1 MDREEHAKSEV
12 VRKLHQFE
20 MTSGNDSGANLS
32 ALHSE
37 VGELRRRLRQQEETQ
52 ARTQQTWRQ
61 EIEVARRQH
70 HVPSQPSSSMPLS
83 SKTSDAG
90 WEYVQSQSPTH
101 APSSA
106 SALYSRSSASSGN
119 PPQVRRL
126 SLLPED
132 PQAHREDPESPSCA
146 FFDLGQES
154 DDYEDY
160 EKFEVRAVFVD
171 EQTRPLVRESGVEAE
186 LELKSSSTLLFNI
199 SGDSECELS
208 DCSCECGDC
217 GCERECCKCELMEYG
232 ECSSRSFESDCER
245 EVRMV
250 IEEHDARQFEEV
262 ILDSGADVT
271 VLPLSHEEVGETS
284 RELTNIRDAQ
294 GNPIPTAKMRKNVI
308 FEIEGLEGERL
319 FFRDKA
325 VIGQVRQPLFCVG
338 KLMRENWMP
347 KQTERGLCMT
357 RGSQGFSV
365 HWSRNSL
372 ATHMKIHRVKASESF
387 VRMIVEIPDALERL
401 SVSPGWKLRSTG
413 QPMHVSLSADVTQD
427 PSLQFPSARWPFHT
441 TLLSKGGRM
450 YEVFESGE
458 FWEDRKLINTYA
470 PKVKMITLL
479 SQDPVEPESVGVV
492 QSDPSSSSR
501 DRRPEAEQI
510 APPQPESS
518 EADGQRAGGAEEKQL
533 ELIQGDV
540 VPMET
545 GDSVLVVNG
554 IEILQSSSLGTLRAA
569 CKFLRVSPH
578 GSKAV
583 LWGRLQTEIADAQTK
598 AAVQAS
604 DAVLAEFS
612 RKPQVQPI
620 AEMPDPETVAL
631 HEVTHYPRM
640 PWCSACVASRSK
652 EDAHKETEPKEKGT
666 IHVDLMFNRTESP
679 GESEHPMAIHVVAV
693 DEQTNFVIA
702 VAVESKSG
710 EHLKTAVLE
719 LTKLA
724 AMLGHTNV
732 VIRGDS
738 EPAMKNFLR
747 MVEST
752 RTRLGVATTIEYVAP
767 ESKLHHGLKAER
779 FIDIVR
785 SMGKCLLATV
795 EEKTGFKVKSSHPL
809 FQWAFRHGAFL
820 YCRFHVLRC
829 GQTPFELVHGRSY
842 AGKLCPFGSV
852 VFAQVLPITK
862 AKAESWRKCVWLGKS
877 SLGNLNLVADAQ
889 GVHYARSFRRGALTF
904 DSEAIA
910 SMKGVPW
917 NSQLDTVPVKRK
929 KAPRFRVPELEA
941 QALPG
946 QEGDSAPPLEPPA
959 AVDGGVPLGAQQ
971 GASSEN
977 TGGSSSMSESS
988 AGSQELIAD
997 SETPDASQVTEVFR
1011 AMLAGSEGAV
1021 ESPSDEAPK
1030 SSLPFF
1036 LQRIVREDLPVN
1048 DEEEMFPGLSGLDG
1062 ELPEG
1067 ERVMD
1072 EIEPYTDRQEPDAD
1086 QPESRWKDLGY
1097 EDGPPVLSA
1106 AELEELDAL
1115 MDEREFERLK
1125 EMGVLRKM
1133 TRGDDFQGKMKLQ
1146 SKLVRDWRYRGGWVR
1161 RSRLV
1166 AKEYRFLEPAL
1177 EDLYAPASVGIMQK
1191 LMAGLCVSGKGLVI
1205 YNVDVSDA
1213 YLQVPQQRPTYIT
1226 TSSGEAFELLFNL
1239 PGQRCGARGWYDH
1252 FKSIVESDGV
1262 KAFVGAPAVFYE
1274 PQSIACSSHV
1284 DDFQIV
1290 GSDSRAKRL
1299 LDKLSNSGLNL
1310 KVEGPIDASG
1320 GQGHFLKRLYVGDG
1334 SGVRV
1339 VPEQKY
1345 TSKLIEV
1352 LELQRSATKST
1363 PLPSSINY
1371 PANDKDLEGDDYH
1384 LYRSGLGLLL
1394 YMSADITEIH
1404 FAVRLLGSKC
1414 AKPSEYDLYLTRH
1427 VGKFLKGRPEW
1438 VVKLAS
1444 TFPGRTLEQ
1453 RLREGDTECTGKPGL
1468 EHAGESSFGHGHV
1481 LEVVTDADWGSKFF
1495 GRKSVSCYSLFLNG
1509 NMIYLSTRIQKSLSL
1524 SSCESEWMAS
1534 LSGVADGIFVK
1545 SFLEAFLKSEV
1556 KLIHRVDNSGTRG
1569 LAAKEGAGRLRHIDL
1584 CFLWLQREN
1593 KKGTVMTRSIST
1605 KGCPSDIGTKIHN
1618 KKRLLFLIGLM
1629 GFVDNLSGVPA
1640 GEKEVNEYLVATSL
1654 KQSSPGS
1661 HGNILR
1667 VLLASMIGGSRA
1679 DLYSINHIS
1688 EEIQYGIHDISE
1700 EIQYGIHD
1708 ISEEIQYGIHD
1719 ISEEIQYGIHDIS
1732 EEIQYGIHDIS
1743 EEIQYGINDISENVE
1758 CNIKDITEDMVHYT
1772 SGVIENMDFYIICD
1786 FFFYVFIISAVN
1798 IYGLGG
1804 MTSSTSA
1811 RTYILRRGDHQRGW
1825 CYGSRA

>member
-1 MDREEHAKSEV
+1 
-12 VRKLHQFE
+12 
-20 MTSGNDSGANLS
+20 
-32 ALHSE
+32 
-37 VGELRRRLRQQEETQ
+37 
-52 ARTQQTWRQ
+52 
-61 EIEVARRQH
+61 
-70 HVPSQPSSSMPLS
+70 
-83 SKTSDAG
+83 
-90 WEYVQSQSPTH
+90 
-101 APSSA
+101 
-106 SALYSRSSASSGN
+106 
-119 PPQVRRL
+119 
-126 SLLPED
+126 
-132 PQAHREDPESPSCA
+132 
-146 FFDLGQES
+146 
-154 DDYEDY
+154 
-160 EKFEVRAVFVD
+160 
-171 EQTRPLVRESGVEAE
+171 
-186 LELKSSSTLLFNI
+186 
-199 SGDSECELS
+199 
-208 DCSCECGDC
+208 
-217 GCERECCKCELMEYG
+217 
-232 ECSSRSFESDCER
+232 
-245 EVRMV
+245 
-250 IEEHDARQFEEV
+250 
-262 ILDSGADVT
+262 
-271 VLPLSHEEVGETS
+271 
-284 RELTNIRDAQ
+284 
-294 GNPIPTAKMRKNVI
+294 
-308 FEIEGLEGERL
+308 
-319 FFRDKA
+319 
-325 VIGQVRQPLFCVG
+325 
-338 KLMRENWMP
+338 MP

-413 QPMHVSLSADVTQD
+413 QPMHVSLSAADVTQD
-427 PSLQFPSARWPFHT
+427 PSLQFPSARWPFRT

-479 SQDPVEPESVGVV
+479 SQDPVEPESLGVV
-492 QSDPSSSSR
+492 QGDPSSSSR

-620 AEMPDPETVAL
+620 VEMPDPETVAL

-941 QALPG
+941 QALPE

-959 AVDGGVPLGAQQ
+959 AVDGGVPEGAQQ

-988 AGSQELIAD
+988 SGSQELIAD
-997 SETPDASQVTEVFR
+997 SEMPDASQVTEVFR

-1072 EIEPYTDRQEPDAD
+1072 EIEPYADRQEPDAD

-1115 MDEREFERLK
+1115 MDAREFERLK

-1334 SGVRV
+1334 SGIRV

-1394 YMSADITEIH
+1394 YMSADIPEIH

-1414 AKPSEYDLYLTRH
+1414 AKPSEYDLYLMRH
-1427 VGKFLKGRPEW
+1427 VGK
-1438 VVKLAS
+1438 
-1444 TFPGRTLEQ
+1444 
-1453 RLREGDTECTGKPGL
+1453 
-1468 EHAGESSFGHGHV
+1468 
-1481 LEVVTDADWGSKFF
+1481 
-1495 GRKSVSCYSLFLNG
+1495 
-1509 NMIYLSTRIQKSLSL
+1509 
-1524 SSCESEWMAS
+1524 
-1534 LSGVADGIFVK
+1534 
-1545 SFLEAFLKSEV
+1545 
-1556 KLIHRVDNSGTRG
+1556 
-1569 LAAKEGAGRLRHIDL
+1569 
-1584 CFLWLQREN
+1584 
-1593 KKGTVMTRSIST
+1593 
-1605 KGCPSDIGTKIHN
+1605 
-1618 KKRLLFLIGLM
+1618 
-1629 GFVDNLSGVPA
+1629 
-1640 GEKEVNEYLVATSL
+1640 
-1654 KQSSPGS
+1654 
-1661 HGNILR
+1661 
-1667 VLLASMIGGSRA
+1667 
-1679 DLYSINHIS
+1679 
-1688 EEIQYGIHDISE
+1688 
-1700 EIQYGIHD
+1700 
-1708 ISEEIQYGIHD
+1708 
-1719 ISEEIQYGIHDIS
+1719 
-1732 EEIQYGIHDIS
+1732 
-1743 EEIQYGINDISENVE
+1743 
-1758 CNIKDITEDMVHYT
+1758 
-1772 SGVIENMDFYIICD
+1772 
-1786 FFFYVFIISAVN
+1786 
-1798 IYGLGG
+1798 
-1804 MTSSTSA
+1804 
-1811 RTYILRRGDHQRGW
+1811 
-1825 CYGSRA
+1825 

>member
-1 MDREEHAKSEV
+1 
-12 VRKLHQFE
+12 
-20 MTSGNDSGANLS
+20 
-32 ALHSE
+32 
-37 VGELRRRLRQQEETQ
+37 
-52 ARTQQTWRQ
+52 
-61 EIEVARRQH
+61 
-70 HVPSQPSSSMPLS
+70 
-83 SKTSDAG
+83 
-90 WEYVQSQSPTH
+90 
-101 APSSA
+101 
-106 SALYSRSSASSGN
+106 
-119 PPQVRRL
+119 
-126 SLLPED
+126 
-132 PQAHREDPESPSCA
+132 
-146 FFDLGQES
+146 
-154 DDYEDY
+154 
-160 EKFEVRAVFVD
+160 
-171 EQTRPLVRESGVEAE
+171 
-186 LELKSSSTLLFNI
+186 
-199 SGDSECELS
+199 
-208 DCSCECGDC
+208 
-217 GCERECCKCELMEYG
+217 
-232 ECSSRSFESDCER
+232 
-245 EVRMV
+245 
-250 IEEHDARQFEEV
+250 
-262 ILDSGADVT
+262 
-271 VLPLSHEEVGETS
+271 
-284 RELTNIRDAQ
+284 
-294 GNPIPTAKMRKNVI
+294 
-308 FEIEGLEGERL
+308 
-319 FFRDKA
+319 
-325 VIGQVRQPLFCVG
+325 
-338 KLMRENWMP
+338 
-347 KQTERGLCMT
+347 
-357 RGSQGFSV
+357 
-365 HWSRNSL
+365 
-372 ATHMKIHRVKASESF
+372 
-387 VRMIVEIPDALERL
+387 
-401 SVSPGWKLRSTG
+401 
-413 QPMHVSLSADVTQD
+413 
-427 PSLQFPSARWPFHT
+427 
-441 TLLSKGGRM
+441 
-450 YEVFESGE
+450 
-458 FWEDRKLINTYA
+458 
-470 PKVKMITLL
+470 
-479 SQDPVEPESVGVV
+479 
-492 QSDPSSSSR
+492 
-501 DRRPEAEQI
+501 
-510 APPQPESS
+510 
-518 EADGQRAGGAEEKQL
+518 
-533 ELIQGDV
+533 
-540 VPMET
+540 
-545 GDSVLVVNG
+545 
-554 IEILQSSSLGTLRAA
+554 
-569 CKFLRVSPH
+569 
-578 GSKAV
+578 
-583 LWGRLQTEIADAQTK
+583 
-598 AAVQAS
+598 
-604 DAVLAEFS
+604 
-612 RKPQVQPI
+612 
-620 AEMPDPETVAL
+620 
-631 HEVTHYPRM
+631 
-640 PWCSACVASRSK
+640 
-652 EDAHKETEPKEKGT
+652 
-666 IHVDLMFNRTESP
+666 
-679 GESEHPMAIHVVAV
+679 
-693 DEQTNFVIA
+693 
-702 VAVESKSG
+702 
-710 EHLKTAVLE
+710 
-719 LTKLA
+719 
-724 AMLGHTNV
+724 
-732 VIRGDS
+732 
-738 EPAMKNFLR
+738 
-747 MVEST
+747 
-752 RTRLGVATTIEYVAP
+752 
-767 ESKLHHGLKAER
+767 
-779 FIDIVR
+779 
-785 SMGKCLLATV
+785 
-795 EEKTGFKVKSSHPL
+795 
-809 FQWAFRHGAFL
+809 
-820 YCRFHVLRC
+820 
-829 GQTPFELVHGRSY
+829 
-842 AGKLCPFGSV
+842 
-852 VFAQVLPITK
+852 
-862 AKAESWRKCVWLGKS
+862 
-877 SLGNLNLVADAQ
+877 
-889 GVHYARSFRRGALTF
+889 
-904 DSEAIA
+904 
-910 SMKGVPW
+910 
-917 NSQLDTVPVKRK
+917 
-929 KAPRFRVPELEA
+929 
-941 QALPG
+941 
-946 QEGDSAPPLEPPA
+946 
-959 AVDGGVPLGAQQ
+959 
-971 GASSEN
+971 
-977 TGGSSSMSESS
+977 MSESS
-988 AGSQELIAD
+988 SGSQELIAD
-997 SETPDASQVTEVFR
+997 SEMPDASQVTEVFR

-1072 EIEPYTDRQEPDAD
+1072 EIEPYTDRHEPDAD
-1086 QPESRWKDLGY
+1086 QPESRWKDLKY

-1334 SGVRV
+1334 SGIRV

-1394 YMSADITEIH
+1394 YMSADIPEIH

-1414 AKPSEYDLYLTRH
+1414 AKPSEYDLYLMRH

-1481 LEVVTDADWGSKFF
+1481 LAVVTDADWGSKFF

-1629 GFVDNLSGVPA
+1629 GFVDNLSGAPA

-1667 VLLASMIGGSRA
+1667 VLACK
-1679 DLYSINHIS
+1679 
-1688 EEIQYGIHDISE
+1688 HDQWLE
-1700 EIQYGIHD
+1700 GRPVQHP
-1708 ISEEIQYGIHD
+1708 
-1719 ISEEIQYGIHDIS
+1719 
-1732 EEIQYGIHDIS
+1732 
-1743 EEIQYGINDISENVE
+1743 
-1758 CNIKDITEDMVHYT
+1758 
-1772 SGVIENMDFYIICD
+1772 
-1786 FFFYVFIISAVN
+1786 
-1798 IYGLGG
+1798 
-1804 MTSSTSA
+1804 
-1811 RTYILRRGDHQRGW
+1811 RHQRGNPVQHPRHQR
-1825 CYGSRA
+1825 GNPVRHPRHQRGDPVRHPRHQRGNPVRHPRHQRGDPVRHPRHQRGDLVRHPRHQRGDPVRRPRHQRGNPVRHQRHQRER